1 MKLKNMNG
9 KNRRLN
15 HLHLFPTPTF
25 WTGIGG
31 LIDICG
37 ALNRYDTTSSQARYD
52 DAAAAKADYEAMRS
66 DWEAVGE
73 SMWQAVNHHQ
83 SARKKANR

>member
-1 MKLKNMNG
+1 MNG

-25 WTGIGG
+25 WTGISG

-37 ALNRYDTTSSQARYD
+37 ALNRHDTTSSAAQAKYD

-73 SMWQAVNHHQ
+73 SMWQAINQ
-83 SARKKANR
+83 REREMDKSNR